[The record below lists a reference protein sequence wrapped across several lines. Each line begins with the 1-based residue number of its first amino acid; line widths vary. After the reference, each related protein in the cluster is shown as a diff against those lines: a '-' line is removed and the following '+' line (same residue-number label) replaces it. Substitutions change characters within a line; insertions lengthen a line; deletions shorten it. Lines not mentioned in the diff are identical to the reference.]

1 MRRVAGAFVLG
12 LLALTTLAASGP
24 EGAAGRTSVAAAFFP
39 LAEAARHV
47 GGRHVR
53 VSDLTPAGVEPH
65 DFELSSDDVDRLLD
79 AELAIVM
86 GDDFQPAVEATAD
99 DRDGPT
105 LVVFDEL
112 RRTRLLGST
121 SQAPSPPASSGK
133 ATRRLLRDDPHI
145 WLDPVRYRAV
155 VVAVADAL
163 VDVDPEHAR
172 SYRANAA
179 RYGKRLA
186 ELDREL
192 ARGLA
197 DCESRTIVS
206 AHEAFGWL
214 ADRYDLVQHGI
225 AGIEPDTEP
234 DPQRLA
240 ELADLAEREGVT
252 TVFTETLV
260 SPRVARTVAR
270 EAGGLRTAVLDPLE
284 GLDDDRRDAGADYV
298 SVMRDNMRELRTAL
312 RCT

>member
-1 MRRVAGAFVLG
+1 MCRVAGAVALG

-24 EGAAGRTSVAAAFFP
+24 EGASGRTSVAAAFFP
-39 LAEAARHV
+39 LAEAARQV
-47 GGRHVR
+47 GGGHVR

-65 DFELSSDDVDRLLD
+65 DFELASDDVDRLLD
-79 AELAIVM
+79 ADLAIVM

-112 RRTRLLGST
+112 RRTRH
-121 SQAPSPPASSGK
+121 
-133 ATRRLLRDDPHI
+133 RDDPHI
-145 WLDPVRYRAV
+145 WLDPVRYREV

-163 VDVDPEHAR
+163 ADVDPDHAR

-179 RYGKRLA
+179 KYGKRLA
-186 ELDREL
+186 ALDRDL

-234 DPQRLA
+234 DPERLA

-284 GLDDDRRDAGADYV
+284 GLDDDRRNAGADYV
-298 SVMRDNMRELRTAL
+298 SVMRDNLRELRTAL